1 VVVQVISAAGCRR
14 TAQLPEGVSVYTI
27 EADFSFFP
35 EEPSITSPKVTFT
48 SLTQNAEF
56 NFWKIDTLG
65 LGSGEFFTYEFPSDI
80 GETYE
85 VCLDVISP
93 EGCIDSICQ
102 SVKLADD
109 FFVYIPTAFTPDGDG
124 LNDLFYPQL
133 SKIDIA
139 EYRFWITNRDGRV
152 IFETNNPEEK
162 WNGSENNS
170 GYYGRSDLYQWHLLA
185 KPDFNLEERSYNGR
199 VTVIR

>member
-1 VVVQVISAAGCRR
+1 
-14 TAQLPEGVSVYTI
+14 
-27 EADFSFFP
+27 
-35 EEPSITSPKVTFT
+35 
-48 SLTQNAEF
+48 
-56 NFWKIDTLG
+56 
-65 LGSGEFFTYEFPSDI
+65 
-80 GETYE
+80 
-85 VCLDVISP
+85 
-93 EGCIDSICQ
+93 
-102 SVKLADD
+102 
-109 FFVYIPTAFTPDGDG
+109 AFTPDGDG

-170 GYYGRSDLYQWHLLA
+170 GYYGRSDLYQWHLSA
-185 KPDFNLEERSYNGR
+185 KPDFNVEERFYTGR